1 MNARGRDIIDLSLIH
16 DLQVCNVG
24 NTPTFETITHG
35 HARSSIID
43 ITLVS
48 SLIYGQVSD
57 WKVNL
62 DACPSSQHNAIDYT
76 YTHSHSQNKSQTSQH
91 LNTTTFLYKNNKAN
105 WRLFKESILT
115 QFTSSDTSELDI
127 QALDT
132 GQLESLIDTITECIH
147 TACRDSMPVRSTG
160 AKCKPPWWTETL
172 EHKQLHTLRER
183 YAAALKAES
192 TSHFKEFC
200 ELQTKENVWSLT
212 NRLLRESAPRRP
224 AVTLKV
230 GDRYTTD
237 TAETAKALLDHFYPD
252 DSTDTNVRHDLRA
265 HMRELPETPD
275 EPPFTEGEIL
285 EALKGMHPKRA
296 PYSRVGGALCT

>member
-1 MNARGRDIIDLSLIH
+1 MNARGRDIIYLSLIH

-147 TACRDSMPVRSTG
+147 TACRDSMPVRSAG
-160 AKCKPPWWTETL
+160 AKCKPPWWTEAL
-172 EHKQLHTLRER
+172 EAHKQEVIHTHHKLHAAKKSHQPVDALARQLHTLRER

-192 TSHFKEFC
+192 TAHFKEFC

-212 NRLLRESAPRRP
+212 NRLLRESAPR
-224 AVTLKV
+224 
-230 GDRYTTD
+230 
-237 TAETAKALLDHFYPD
+237 
-252 DSTDTNVRHDLRA
+252 
-265 HMRELPETPD
+265 
-275 EPPFTEGEIL
+275 
-285 EALKGMHPKRA
+285 
-296 PYSRVGGALCT
+296 